1 MGNLP
6 IHNQVWDD
14 NFMAFARASPQ
25 ALGVKSHD
33 GDYPITTW
41 LKTHNLSKG
50 RGVYLNSALQLM
62 ENEKLEL
69 QNENSSTKEALA
81 QVQRDLEFQTKMTK
95 EARKIE
101 KEFRSTLLDPENEA
115 AASIPTLKKFAESLK
130 TRLDLTK
137 AKLEPTSK
145 PSLVQI
151 MFPSFI
157 KDPNVSRA
165 SLMDCIEMLESE
177 LSSLEEERDVAPK
190 SGEGTKRGLEV
201 MEGSKSGS
209 EANAAKR
216 SRVSEA

>member
-115 AASIPTLKKFAESLK
+115 AASIPTLETFAEKSQDAPRSHQGEVG
-130 TRLDLTK
+130 TNEQ
-137 AKLEPTSK
+137 A
-145 PSLVQI
+145 
-151 MFPSFI
+151 F
-157 KDPNVSRA
+157 SRA
-165 SLMDCIEMLESE
+165 NHVSFLYQRPQCVEGVVDGLHRDARVGAFESGRGE
-177 LSSLEEERDVAPK
+177 RCGSSIWKRQQAWLGDGWNYERK
-190 SGEGTKRGLEV
+190 
-201 MEGSKSGS
+201 
-209 EANAAKR
+209 
-216 SRVSEA
+216 